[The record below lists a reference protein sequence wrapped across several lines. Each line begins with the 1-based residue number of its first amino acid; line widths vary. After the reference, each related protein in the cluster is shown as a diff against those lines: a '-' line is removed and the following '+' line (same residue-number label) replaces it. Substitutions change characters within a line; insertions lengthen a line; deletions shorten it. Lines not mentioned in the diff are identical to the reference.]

1 MKGIN
6 RSYSILSTNEFIQI
20 FNNIS
25 RVLYNC
31 IVKSDFT
38 AERWT
43 VHDHK
48 FINDVVNEFDIK
60 YNVDFMFY
68 IPSNMQA
75 DKIKNFPTPAS
86 ITQIIVFVD
95 DNYGTADVKFRP
107 GIFSDSD
114 STLVCIIPSK
124 IILDSDPGDFYR
136 EVDIMY
142 SLFMGIM
149 ENTFNLPY
157 KTMERISDYMSRL
170 LYDSD
175 EKPRRCVK
183 VALDNANEILD
194 MSANY
199 VKISNVKRFKTTL
212 SDLIYA
218 EEEVEDR

>member
-43 VHDHK
+43 VHDRQ
-48 FINDVVNEFDIK
+48 FISDVVNEFGIK

-95 DNYGTADVKFRP
+95 DKYGTADVKFRP
-107 GIFSDSD
+107 GIFTDSD

-124 IILDSDPGDFYR
+124 IILDSDAGEFYK

-142 SLFMGIM
+142 NLFMGIL

-157 KTMERISDYMSRL
+157 KIMERIADYMSRL

-175 EKPRRCVK
+175 EKPKRCVK
-183 VALDNANEILD
+183 DALDNSNDIIDLTT
-194 MSANY
+194 SY
-199 VKISNVKRFKTTL
+199 VKIANVKRFKTTL
-212 SDLIYA
+212 SNLIYS
-218 EEEVEDR
+218 EEEVDDH